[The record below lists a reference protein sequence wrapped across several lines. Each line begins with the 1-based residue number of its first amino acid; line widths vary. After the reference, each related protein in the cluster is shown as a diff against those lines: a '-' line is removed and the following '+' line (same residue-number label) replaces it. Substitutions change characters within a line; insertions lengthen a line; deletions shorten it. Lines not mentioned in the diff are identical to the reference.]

1 MQRVPDPDTT
11 RGFLVTRIQ
20 KMKIDYLKAS
30 LKKN

>member
-20 KMKIDYLKAS
+20 KMKIDYLKS
-30 LKKN
+30 KNEN